1 MVCVV
6 PGVGWNDPRAKNHC
20 RLERARVCW
29 NIVTPQTD
37 DLYDLYDLYDL
48 FPLDDLDLSGKI
60 DLYDLYDLYDL
71 AHVAGWQ
78 PYDLHDLPGH
88 ISWVGYAL
96 YKPSTISRNG
106 GLGCRLSRS

>member
-6 PGVGWNDPRAKNHC
+6 PGVGWNDPHAKNHC

-71 AHVAGWQ
+71 AHVAGWE
-78 PYDLHDLPGH
+78 PYNLHDLPH
-88 ISWVGYAL
+88 IFWVASVL
-96 YKPSTISRNG
+96 CRSCATSHNG
-106 GLGCRLSRS
+106 RSGTR